1 MKADSYGKEFLK
13 KIARPLIAVVLLIL
27 LFKTGLIKIDQ
38 LKSSITNPSVMLLG
52 FFMIGIQYFFFAA
65 RWKIIVDFYK
75 VISYFKILKLN
86 LISQFFNL
94 FIPGGVGG
102 DVVKALELSS
112 SEKIPK
118 QQTLA
123 SIVIDRVFGLYCMIL
138 FSTIFLLIEINAH
151 ESIKKYF
158 LTSFAMLIVATLGLV
173 FLEKIIL
180 TIKKISKKT
189 QSVFILKIIDLLETI
204 RLGFKSVSTFKSMV
218 KIILLSFIAQIFA
231 ITFIYYGVVITG
243 DVHTPSIVLFF
254 PLACFAFMASSI
266 PLTPGGIGFGQ
277 AAFYFIFSIF
287 STQVAES
294 VVIGV
299 SLMQLFNILFS
310 LPGVYF
316 FTKIPK
322 HTKIVTK

>member
-1 MKADSYGKEFLK
+1 M
-13 KIARPLIAVVLLIL
+13 VLLIL

-38 LKSSITNPSVMLLG
+38 LKSSIENPSVMLLG

-65 RWKIIVDFYK
+65 RWKIIVDFFK
-75 VISYFKILKLN
+75 VINYYKILKLN

-102 DVVKALELSS
+102 DVVKALELSA

-138 FSTIFLLIEINAH
+138 FSTVFLLIEINAH

-158 LTSFAMLIVATLGLV
+158 LTSFAMLITATLGLV

-180 TIKKISKKT
+180 TIKKISQQT
-189 QSVFILKIIDLLETI
+189 QSKLFLKIIDMLETTS
-204 RLGFKSVSTFKSMV
+204 LGFKSVSTFKSML

-231 ITFIYYGVVITG
+231 ITFIYYCVVITG
-243 DVHTPSIVLFF
+243 DAHTPSIVLFF

-316 FTKIPK
+316 FTKISKDTKTTPK
-322 HTKIVTK
+322 